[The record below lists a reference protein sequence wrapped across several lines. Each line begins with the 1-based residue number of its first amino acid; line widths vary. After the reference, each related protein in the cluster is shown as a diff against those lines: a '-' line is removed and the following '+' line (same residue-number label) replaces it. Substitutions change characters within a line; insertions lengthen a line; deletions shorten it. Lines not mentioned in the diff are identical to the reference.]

1 MGAGLARFLR
11 EHPWAVGV
19 GVLAVVLL
27 LAAPTVLP
35 TYYLSAAT
43 RIVILGAFAVAFNI
57 VFGLGGM
64 PSLGHA
70 AFFGTGGY
78 VVGLGITR
86 WEWGFWT
93 VLLVT
98 LLMGAV
104 LGLVFGVLS
113 QRVEGI
119 YLLLMTLALAQA
131 IWGLAFQM
139 VDVTGGDTG
148 IRGVSREVI
157 PLPVEDRAAFHYF
170 AVAVCIALVALL
182 YGFVRSP
189 TGRAIDGIRASATRM
204 QALGYNVGAY
214 KLCAFFVSGIASA
227 LAGALFAYQQGFV
240 GVDNLDFTLSATVLL
255 AAIVGGAR
263 HFLGPALGVAVL
275 ITSETILSEYTD
287 RWMAVLGFIYIV
299 AILVLPN
306 GVLGVRWRRRR
317 AGPLPD
323 TGPDRGAEA
332 LPLAEPAAERSR
344 ARG

>member
-1 MGAGLARFLR
+1 MGTGVVRVVKDHR
-11 EHPWAVGV
+11 WAIAAA
-19 GVLAVVLL
+19 LIVVLFL
-27 LAAPTVLP
+27 LAAPSLLP

-57 VFGLGGM
+57 VFGFGGM

-78 VVGLGITR
+78 VVGLGLTR

-93 VLLVT
+93 VLVVT
-98 LLMGAV
+98 LVMGAA
-104 LGLVFGVLS
+104 LGLLFGVLS

-157 PLPVEDRAAFHYF
+157 PLPVEERAAFHYF
-170 AVAVCIALVALL
+170 AVVVCVGLVGMLWV
-182 YGFVRSP
+182 FTRSP
-189 TGRAIDGIRASATRM
+189 VGRAIDGMRASATRM

-214 KLCAFFVSGIASA
+214 KLCAFFVSGVASA
-227 LAGALFAYQQGFV
+227 LVGALFAYQQGFV
-240 GVDNLDFTLSATVLL
+240 GVDNLDWTLSATVLL

-263 HFLGPALGVAVL
+263 HFLGPALGMALL
-275 ITSETILSEYTD
+275 ITIETVLAEYTD
-287 RWMAVLGFIYIV
+287 RWMAVLGLIYIV
-299 AILVLPN
+299 TILVLPD
-306 GVLGVRWRRRR
+306 GVLGFRRIRRRD
-317 AGPLPD
+317 ATSHEAD
-323 TGPDRGAEA
+323 TERPGEA
-332 LPLAEPAAERSR
+332 LPVAGVDAAGDRVH
-344 ARG
+344 G

>member
-1 MGAGLARFLR
+1 MDAGLPRFVRDHRWAVGAGLIA
-11 EHPWAVGV
+11 A
-19 GVLAVVLL
+19 VLL
-27 LAAPTVLP
+27 LAAPSVLP

-78 VVGLGITR
+78 VVGLGLTR

-98 LLMGAV
+98 LLMGAG
-104 LGLVFGVLS
+104 LGLLFGVMS

-148 IRGVSREVI
+148 IRGVSRDAI
-157 PLPVEDRAAFHYF
+157 PLPVDERSAFHYF
-170 AVAVCIALVALL
+170 AVAVCVGLVGLL
-182 YGFVRSP
+182 WMFTRSP
-189 TGRAIDGIRASATRM
+189 VGRAIDGMRASATRM
-204 QALGYNVGAY
+204 QAIGYNVGAY
-214 KLCAFFVSGIASA
+214 KLCAFLVSGVASA

-240 GVDNLDFTLSATVLL
+240 GVDNLDYTLSATVLL
-255 AAIVGGAR
+255 AAILGGAR
-263 HFLGPALGVAVL
+263 HFLGPALGIALL
-275 ITSETILSEYTD
+275 ITIETVLSEFTD
-287 RWMAVLGFIYIV
+287 RWMAVLGLFYVV
-299 AILVLPN
+299 AILVLPD
-306 GVLGVRWRRRR
+306 GVLGLQWRRGRPRR
-317 AGPLPD
+317 SPETVEERAD
-323 TGPDRGAEA
+323 EA
-332 LPLAEPAAERSR
+332 LPLAGADAAGSR
-344 ARG
+344 THG